1 MGQAKSRK
9 AEIEA
14 LKRLGPRI
22 DAGSS
27 DPEPTAEMARRLHTM
42 FELAKQSG
50 NIDPPVNFLY
60 SKLETTIQDF
70 GPIPIAC
77 KKGCSHCCHVGIS
90 ATAPELLL
98 IAKIVQRRGGE
109 VIDRLRAA
117 HLYTKDFSFE
127 ERYRHPNPCPMLE
140 QDVCSIYESRPRV
153 CRLAVSGNAS
163 LCGRVF
169 RQLTNEKIPTPSLY
183 LGART
188 IYATVMAV
196 ALKRSRLPYD
206 AYEFIAGLMRALD
219 VPDAERAWLSGDNI
233 FSDVMRYPGD
243 IFAERTTQQVFKH
256 AFE

>member
-14 LKRLGPRI
+14 LKHLGPRI
-22 DAGSS
+22 DPLSG

-42 FELAKQSG
+42 FEVAKQNG

-60 SKLETTIQDF
+60 SKLETTIQGF

-77 KKGCSHCCHVGIS
+77 KKGCSHCCHVWVS

-98 IAKIVQRRGGE
+98 IAKIVRRRGGE

-127 ERYRHPNPCPMLE
+127 ERFRQPNPCPMLE
-140 QDVCSIYESRPRV
+140 QDVCSIYDSRPKA
-153 CRLAVSGNAS
+153 CRLAVSGDAS
-163 LCGRVF
+163 LCGRVY
-169 RQLTNEKIPTPSLY
+169 RQLTNEKIPTPTLH
-183 LGART
+183 LGARP
-188 IYATVMAV
+188 IYATAMAV
-196 ALKRSRLPYD
+196 ALKRSQLPYN
-206 AYEFIAGLMRALD
+206 AYEFVAGLIRALD

-233 FSDVMRYPGD
+233 FSHVMRDPGD
-243 IFAERTTQQVFKH
+243 VFAERTTQQVFKH
-256 AFE
+256 AFG